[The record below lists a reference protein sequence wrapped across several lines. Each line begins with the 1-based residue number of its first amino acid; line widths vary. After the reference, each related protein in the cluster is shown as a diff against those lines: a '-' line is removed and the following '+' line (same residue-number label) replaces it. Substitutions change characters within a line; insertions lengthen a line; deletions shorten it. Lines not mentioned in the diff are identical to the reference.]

1 MNTGLEAYE
10 LKLSDNNYF
19 AGNYVEIAG
28 FAPLNYRSVMVY
40 KIMYNPFSDAPWCS
54 LKKYILVITS
64 W

>member
-1 MNTGLEAYE
+1 MKTGLEAYE

-40 KIMYNPFSDAPWCS
+40 KIMYNPFSDAP
-54 LKKYILVITS
+54 
-64 W
+64 